1 LVEVLCGEEVG
12 SGSCIGGWGTGDGE
26 EREDEDAAEASDTAE
41 MGEDSMEVGGGG
53 LEGGSGGLG
62 GAGLFRLSALGAE
75 EGVLGHVGG
84 IHVEE
89 AGIAQGAVEGGA
101 CGMVEEKG
109 EGGNRGMDGADD
121 EDDFGDDVVEDVG
134 VVVVVVPEVESPKDG
149 DREAEDGEGEPAA
162 EHQPTEGEGTAG
174 VEGRELCGG
183 LAEESGEAARLVVEE
198 WLEVGEEGVFFECVN
213 VGMWE
218 FVSRGMGGCGSGGV
232 TTLLPTLR
240 FA

>member
-1 LVEVLCGEEVG
+1 MVEVLCGEEVG

-75 EGVLGHVGG
+75 GGVLGHVGG

-101 CGMVEEKG
+101 CGMVKEKG
-109 EGGNRGMDGADD
+109 EDGNRGMDGADD

-162 EHQPTEGEGTAG
+162 EHQPTEGEGTSV
-174 VEGRELCGG
+174 VECGELCGG
-183 LAEESGEAARLVVEE
+183 LVEESGEAARLVVEE
-198 WLEVGEEGVFFECVN
+198 WLEVGEEGVFFECLNVGIRECVN
-213 VGMWE
+213 VGM
-218 FVSRGMGGCGSGGV
+218 C
-232 TTLLPTLR
+232 
-240 FA
+240 

>member
-1 LVEVLCGEEVG
+1 MRMPQRQATRLKWVRTAWR
-12 SGSCIGGWGTGDGE
+12 SGVAGW
-26 EREDEDAAEASDTAE
+26 R
-41 MGEDSMEVGGGG
+41 
-53 LEGGSGGLG
+53 
-62 GAGLFRLSALGAE
+62 AE

-109 EGGNRGMDGADD
+109 EGGNRGMDGSED

-162 EHQPTEGEGTAG
+162 EHQPTEGEGTAV
-174 VEGRELCGG
+174 VECGELCGG

-213 VGMWE
+213 VGM
-218 FVSRGMGGCGSGGV
+218 C
-232 TTLLPTLR
+232 
-240 FA
+240 

>member
-1 LVEVLCGEEVG
+1 MDVIDDLVEVLCGENVG

-26 EREDEDAAEASDTAE
+26 ERENEDAAEASDTAE

-53 LEGGSGGLG
+53 LGGT
-62 GAGLFRLSALGAE
+62 GLFCLSALGAE
-75 EGVLGHVGG
+75 GGVLGHVGG

-101 CGMVEEKG
+101 SGMVKEEG
-109 EGGNRGMDGADD
+109 EGGNRGMDGSED

-162 EHQPTEGEGTAG
+162 EHQPTEGEGTSV
-174 VEGRELCGG
+174 VECGELCGG

-213 VGMWE
+213 VGM
-218 FVSRGMGGCGSGGV
+218 C
-232 TTLLPTLR
+232 
-240 FA
+240 